1 MKSQRILA
9 PPLWAQRVLE
19 WYCRPELAED
29 LQGDLNEYFYR
40 NCETMGVRRAKLNY
54 IIDVFKF
61 IRLYTIRRPEFINF
75 LIHWFMLGSYVKTS
89 GRSMM
94 RNKLFSFIN
103 IVGLAISMSVGL
115 LMISFLS
122 DLLSYDQFHA
132 NHNRIYRVCDTW
144 TNLDRRPIRLSSTS
158 IQAGLRIQ
166 EDKTG
171 IEDVVIMRNG
181 FGGDARSGNQV
192 VPVSGLWASE
202 SFFNIFTFPLVE
214 GNAATALRE
223 PYSIVLTEK
232 TAKKIF
238 GDANAL
244 GQTVLFDTTA
254 YAVTGIMKDIPA
266 FSHMRFEM
274 LVSFSTF
281 TLPAHHGSADLKW
294 EQVWSNYVY
303 VLLPEGGDPDALQR
317 KLDRISK
324 EENAALEHTKVNL
337 WMQSMNDIV
346 LGEDLSNP
354 IGPTMVASVPWV
366 IGILSFVVI
375 LSACFNYTNL
385 SIARSLRRS
394 REVGIRKV
402 IGALKIHVLGQFI
415 AEALIISLFAL
426 VLAFGIF
433 LLLRPQFIS
442 IAPELA
448 DIVKLELS
456 LRIIGYF
463 LLLAVVV
470 GIGAG
475 FLPALFFSRI
485 NAIYV
490 LKQAAGFKVFRN
502 VSIRKAL
509 IVMQYVFSLAFIAAT
524 IIGYRQYRHF
534 LTFDLGFKTENILN
548 IKLKGNKAE
557 LLAKELKE
565 LPEVTNLSKSMMVTS
580 VGSYWGSQMKYT
592 DPLDSADVYY
602 NSVDEQY
609 LPIHGHRLLAGRNFT
624 AKAPEA
630 AETEIII
637 NEQIMKRFNIAGN
650 NPAKA
655 VGEFVAVDGKKLLI
669 IGVLKDFHYGKVD
682 SKISPVF
689 FRYYK
694 AKNGNGNGFINAS
707 ISSTDLAG
715 TMDKIEKVWKK
726 IDPVHPME
734 AVFYDDQIEKAY
746 SEFSAMVKIIGFLS
760 FLAISIASM
769 GLLGMVVFTTETRLR
784 EISIRKVLGAT
795 EGHLIYMLSRGFLL
809 LLAVSALIAL
819 PATYFLFDQVFLS
832 DIVHRAPIGI
842 SELLLSIAVV
852 MGVALLMIGSQTLRV
867 ARSNPAEVLKNE

>member
-1 MKSQRILA
+1 MKRHKILA
-9 PPLWAQRVLE
+9 PPKWAQRVLE

-40 NCETMGVRRAKLNY
+40 NCETKGVRWAKLNY
-54 IIDVFKF
+54 IVDVFKF
-61 IRLYTIRRPEFINF
+61 VRIYTIRKPEFINF
-75 LIHWFMLGSYVKTS
+75 LIHWLMLGSYIKTS

-115 LMISFLS
+115 LMIAFLS
-122 DLLSYDQFHA
+122 DLLSYDKFHV
-132 NHNRIYRVCDTW
+132 NHNRIYRVCDTYQ
-144 TNLDRRPIRLSSTS
+144 NLDQKPIRLASTS
-158 IQAGLRIQ
+158 VKAGLRIQ

-171 IEDVVIMRNG
+171 IDEMVLMRNG

-192 VPVSGLWASE
+192 VPVGGLWASE
-202 SFFNIFTFPLVE
+202 SFFKVFTFPLLQ

-244 GQTVLFDTTA
+244 GQTILFDTTA
-254 YAVTGIMKDIPA
+254 YAVTGVMKDIPA
-266 FSHMRFEM
+266 LSHMHFEM

-281 TLPAHHGSADLKW
+281 ELPTHHAAHDMKW
-294 EQVWSNYVY
+294 EHVWSNYVY
-303 VLLPEGGDPDALQR
+303 VVLPEGSDPEALQR
-317 KLDRISK
+317 RLDKISA
-324 EENAALEHTKVNL
+324 EENAALAHTKIKL
-337 WMQSMNDIV
+337 WLQPMNNIV
-346 LGEDLSNP
+346 LGEDLSNQ
-354 IGPTMVASVPWV
+354 IGPTMVAAVPWV

-415 AEALIISLFAL
+415 AEALIISLLAL
-426 VLAFGIF
+426 VIAFGIF
-433 LLLRPQFIS
+433 LLLRPQFMS

-448 DIVKLELS
+448 NIVRLDLS
-456 LRIIGYF
+456 PRIIAYF
-463 LLLAVVV
+463 LLLAVAV
-470 GIGAG
+470 GISAG

-485 NAIYV
+485 NAVYV
-490 LKQAAGFKVFRN
+490 LKQTAGVKIFRN
-502 VSIRKAL
+502 VSLRKAL

-548 IKLKGNKAE
+548 IKLGKNNAD

-565 LPEVTNLSKSMMVTS
+565 LPEITNLSRSLMITS
-580 VGSYWGSQMKYT
+580 VGSYYGENVKYT
-592 DPLDSADVYY
+592 DPLDSALVYY
-602 NSVDEQY
+602 NSIDEQY

-624 AKAPEA
+624 AKAPDAE
-630 AETEIII
+630 ETEIII
-637 NEQIMKRFNIAGN
+637 NEQVMKRFNIGGN

-655 VGEFVAVDGKKLLI
+655 VGDFITFHGKKLQI

-682 SKISPVF
+682 SEISPVC
-689 FRYYK
+689 FRYYTGGK
-694 AKNGNGNGFINAS
+694 GRNGYINAG
-707 ISSTDLAG
+707 ISTTDLPA
-715 TMDKIEKVWKK
+715 TMDKIEKAWKK

-746 SEFSAMVKIIGFLS
+746 SEFSAMIKIIGFLS

-784 EISIRKVLGAT
+784 EVSIRKVLGAT
-795 EGHLIYMLSRGFLL
+795 EGHLIYLLSRGFLL

-819 PATYFLFDQVFLS
+819 PATYYLFDQVFLS

-867 ARSNPAEVLKNE
+867 ARSNPADVLKNE